1 MGFLIIIIF
10 IAIFLAAI
18 IFIAKNTD
26 FSEDT
31 TEQEKQRAGKIGEIA
46 ATREIKSVLR
56 DEDLLFNNIKISL
69 NDKSAELDNVIVN
82 KFGVFIIEVKNY
94 NGCLYGDEDDYEWI
108 KYKDDGYG
116 NTFKKRVRNP
126 IKQVK
131 RQVYILS
138 KYLDYYGS
146 RVWVKGY
153 AMLVRGNSP
162 AHSTYILQNIDD
174 IDRVIDTMGKTC
186 LSKEQIESIAKL
198 IRQ

>member
-1 MGFLIIIIF
+1 MDFLIIIIF
-10 IAIFLAAI
+10 IAIFLTAI

-26 FSEDT
+26 FSENT
-31 TEQEKQRAGKIGEIA
+31 TEQEKQHAGKVGEIA
-46 ATREIKSVLR
+46 ATNAIKSVLR
-56 DEDLLFNNIKISL
+56 DEDLLFTNIKVSF
-69 NDKSAELDNVIVN
+69 NDKPAELDNVIVN

-116 NTFKKRVRNP
+116 NTFKKRVKNP

-146 RVWVKGY
+146 RVWVQGY
-153 AMLVRGNSP
+153 AMLIQGNSP
-162 AHSTYILQNIDD
+162 VHSTYILQNIDD
-174 IDRVIDTMGKTC
+174 IDRVLHTMDKNRLTE
-186 LSKEQIESIAKL
+186 EQIESIAKL
-198 IRQ
+198 IGQ

>member
-94 NGCLYGDEDDYEWI
+94 NGRLYGDEDDYEWI

-146 RVWVKGY
+146 QVWVEGY

-162 AHSTYILQNIDD
+162 VHSTYILQNIDD
-174 IDRVIDTMGKTC
+174 INRVIHTMGKNC
-186 LSKEQIESIAKL
+186 LSREQVESIAKL